1 MEEGMQTS
9 DRETCHTK
17 ENGRDVAGTEFRETT
32 HGVVLPIGC
41 RSCTALLARA
51 DTHNSGRI
59 LRGGPDTR
67 AGSQ

>member
-1 MEEGMQTS
+1 METS
-9 DRETCHTK
+9 DQETFHTT
-17 ENGRDVAGTEFRETT
+17 ENGCNVAGTEFRETT

-51 DTHNSGRI
+51 DTRNSRRI

-67 AGSQ
+67 ADPQ